1 MEHVT
6 QYSVET
12 VQYRVRAMTS
22 LYRISIHIPHE
33 TSIVARQCKLDQQS
47 SDSRLWVVV
56 VVVAVVVAVVVTQ
69 ICKSC

>member
-1 MEHVT
+1 MT
-6 QYSVET
+6 DRDWIET

-56 VVVAVVVAVVVTQ
+56 VVVVAVTQ